1 VIYYYVLHSSGPP
14 QGARSMDGWETQL
27 RRGVVEL
34 AVLAVVARDEI
45 YGYRVVEQLRQLD
58 GLGFTESTIY
68 PVLTRLAGDGF
79 LAVRSEPS
87 PAGPPRR
94 YYRLS
99 ASGQRRLR
107 GLTDRW
113 RTVSKSL
120 AALLDSPQSSGAK
133 S

>member
-1 VIYYYVLHSSGPP
+1 
-14 QGARSMDGWETQL
+14 MDGWETQL

-34 AVLAVVARDEI
+34 AVLAVVAREEI
-45 YGYRVVEQLRQLD
+45 YGYRVVEQLQHVD
-58 GLGFTESTIY
+58 GLGFTESTVY
-68 PVLTRLAGDGF
+68 PVLARLARDGF
-79 LAVRSEPS
+79 LTVRSEPS

-113 RTVSKSL
+113 RTVSTSL
-120 AALLDSPQSSGAK
+120 AALLDPPRSSGA
-133 S
+133 SS

>member
-1 VIYYYVLHSSGPP
+1 
-14 QGARSMDGWETQL
+14 MDGWETQL

-34 AVLAVVARDEI
+34 AILAVVAREET
-45 YGYRVVEQLRQLD
+45 YGYRVVERLRQLD
-58 GLGFTESTIY
+58 GLGFTESTVY
-68 PVLTRLAGDGF
+68 PVLTRLAGEGF

-99 ASGQRRLR
+99 SSGQRRLR

-113 RTVSKSL
+113 RTVSQSL
-120 AALLDSPQSSGAK
+120 AALLDSPHSSGAK

>member
-1 VIYYYVLHSSGPP
+1 VVHSSGLFYEVL
-14 QGARSMDGWETQL
+14 ADMDGWETQL

-34 AVLAVVARDEI
+34 AVLAVVARDET

-68 PVLTRLAGDGF
+68 PVLTRLAADGH
-79 LAVRSEPS
+79 LAVRNEPS

-107 GLTDRW
+107 GLTDSW
-113 RTVSKSL
+113 RMVSKSL
-120 AALLDSPQSSGAK
+120 AALLGAP
-133 S
+133 SQQE